1 MEEFKHVITAGI
13 DFTELMNRAKE
24 HNIITQVLV
33 HNDIVFKA
41 MASPTVEGLNDAL
54 KSTKET
60 WFMNHHMQTGFVAIY
75 SKTPLP
81 LVVAPEG
88 EKLAIMAA
96 NYLEWITP
104 KLEEVAAILLQCRS
118 GKSVVDTLQSHL
130 MP

>member
-1 MEEFKHVITAGI
+1 MTRGEGL
-13 DFTELMNRAKE
+13 TEAAVATI
-24 HNIITQVLV
+24 IITQVLV
-33 HNDIVFKA
+33 HNDIAFKA
-41 MASPTVEGLNDAL
+41 MASPTVEGFNDAL

-60 WFMNHHMQTGFVAIY
+60 WFMNHRMQTGFVAIY

-81 LVVAPEG
+81 PAVAPEG